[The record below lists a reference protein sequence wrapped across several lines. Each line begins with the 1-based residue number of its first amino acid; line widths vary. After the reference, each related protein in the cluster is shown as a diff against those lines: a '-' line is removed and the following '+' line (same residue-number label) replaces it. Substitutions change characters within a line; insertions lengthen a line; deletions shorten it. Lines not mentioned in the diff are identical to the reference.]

1 MFRVCLTSI
10 HTGYMAYIPGLFT
23 TLEDARRFIRDWD
36 NNPDITYSIEPYA
49 TTADDGAF
57 AANRPS

>member
-1 MFRVCLTSI
+1 
-10 HTGYMAYIPGLFT
+10 MAYIPGLFT